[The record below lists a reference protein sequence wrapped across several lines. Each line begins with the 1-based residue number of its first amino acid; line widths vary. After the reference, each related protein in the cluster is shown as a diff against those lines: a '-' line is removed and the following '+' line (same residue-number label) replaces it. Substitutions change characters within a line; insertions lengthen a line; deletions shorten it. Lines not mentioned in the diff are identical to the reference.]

1 MASGVSGS
9 FEKMP
14 SSALRTLRYTASWL
28 TGRDSLHV
36 REILLD
42 RAGVPVPGTLAMP
55 REGRR
60 PVPAWV
66 VLHGITRPGRAHH
79 QLVRFTRALA
89 AGGCAVL
96 VPEVP
101 EWRELDLAAEQTVP
115 TVRASLSALE
125 GVEDIDSRAVGL
137 VGFSFGAPQAIA
149 ASTHP
154 LLEGRIAGVV
164 GFGGFCDL
172 ERTLLFQFTG
182 DHEWSGGHHRLRPD
196 PYGRWI
202 VGANY
207 LTAVPGHED
216 QAQVADGLRRLAMMA
231 GDAGVMAWDPMF
243 DEAKAVLRDA
253 LPPAHR
259 PVFDLFAPMS
269 SDEPDHVAG
278 RAMAASLASAGRRVA
293 PSLESTQAFAEV
305 RVPVHLLHG
314 RQDHLIPYSEAF
326 RLRDALPPGVVAGP
340 TVTSLFGHSSQ
351 DPFPGLLEGAR
362 ETAAFFRALSRVLGL
377 V

>member
-1 MASGVSGS
+1 
-9 FEKMP
+9 
-14 SSALRTLRYTASWL
+14 
-28 TGRDSLHV
+28 
-36 REILLD
+36 
-42 RAGVPVPGTLAMP
+42 
-55 REGRR
+55 
-60 PVPAWV
+60 
-66 VLHGITRPGRAHH
+66 
-79 QLVRFTRALA
+79 
-89 AGGCAVL
+89 
-96 VPEVP
+96 
-101 EWRELDLAAEQTVP
+101 
-115 TVRASLSALE
+115 
-125 GVEDIDSRAVGL
+125 

-154 LLEGRIAGVV
+154 RLSGRVAAVV

-172 ERTLLFQFTG
+172 ERTLHFQFTG
-182 DHEWSGGHHRLRPD
+182 DHEWNGSRHRLRPD

-216 QAQVADGLRRLAMMA
+216 EEAVAEGLRRLAMMA
-231 GDAGVMAWDPMF
+231 GDAGVMSWDPMF
-243 DEAKAVLRDA
+243 DEAKAAFRHA

-259 PVFDLFAPMS
+259 TVFDLFAPPS
-269 SDEPDHVAG
+269 PDEPDHRDG
-278 RAMAASLASAGRRVA
+278 EAMAVALASAGRRVE
-293 PSLESTQAFAEV
+293 PTLEATQAFGGV

-326 RLRDALPPGVVAGP
+326 RLRDALPPEVVTGP

-351 DPFPGLLEGAR
+351 DPFRGFVDGAR